1 MGFYLLMVL
10 LSQLILGVIL
20 SFGIPL
26 KNSLA
31 VLLAYLMVI
40 ILAYKI
46 REFDILTLFRG
57 INPKTLFIVILGSI
71 VFNLII
77 RFGKVFLDDSFF
89 EINSNPDY
97 FFAALF
103 LAPFFQEIFFR
114 GIMLKELN
122 SIINNTPVS
131 IVLVSLVFGAIHMNF
146 TGLDGDIYRGFSI
159 FLFSVILCLLMVK
172 YRNTWYC
179 IIFHST
185 YNLISLLTQTY
196 KVLGCQG
203 NLNLF
208 PKIYFWVL
216 FHYN

>member
-103 LAPFFQEIFFR
+103 LAPFF
-114 GIMLKELN
+114 
-122 SIINNTPVS
+122 
-131 IVLVSLVFGAIHMNF
+131 
-146 TGLDGDIYRGFSI
+146 
-159 FLFSVILCLLMVK
+159 
-172 YRNTWYC
+172 
-179 IIFHST
+179 
-185 YNLISLLTQTY
+185 
-196 KVLGCQG
+196 
-203 NLNLF
+203 
-208 PKIYFWVL
+208 
-216 FHYN
+216 